1 MVSKKKESKVTK
13 PETNCEVSFPRV
25 LSFSTSIA
33 PDSTKDAA
41 RFLFEVRNLDF
52 TDSSELGDI
61 YKRLDRG
68 VQEFKDA
75 LVAYAK
81 MVSVN
86 SNASQK

>member
-1 MVSKKKESKVTK
+1 MTK
-13 PETNCEVSFPRV
+13 PETNCEISFPRV

-33 PDSTKDAA
+33 PDSTKDAVK
-41 RFLFEVRNLDF
+41 FLFEVRNLDF
-52 TDSSELGDI
+52 TDPSELGDV

-68 VQEFKDA
+68 IQEFKEA

-86 SNASQK
+86 ANASQK

>member
-1 MVSKKKESKVTK
+1 MPSKKKEPKVTK
-13 PETNCEVSFPRV
+13 PETNCEISFPRV

-33 PDSTKDAA
+33 PDSTKDAVK
-41 RFLFEVRNLDF
+41 FLFEVRNLDF
-52 TDSSELGDI
+52 TDPSELGDV

-68 VQEFKDA
+68 IQEFKEA

-86 SNASQK
+86 ANASQK